1 MENCVTVG
9 GSTLAQKQKL
19 ELTWIG
25 KDEQP
30 KLEPRILLE
39 DPELSYHA
47 KERVT
52 ENDIFDNRLIFGDN
66 LLALKALE
74 QEFTGKIKCIYID
87 PPYNTGNAF
96 EYYDD
101 GFEHSIWLTLMKH
114 RLEILAKLLHDNG
127 LLAVQIDD
135 NEFARLYLLM
145 SEIFGEKNL
154 KTIVVKMSE
163 ASGVKMGSVKST
175 GSIPKLKE
183 YIILAKK
190 NGVKNLNVELIPKS
204 EWDNEYNL
212 FLENFT
218 REDRDIIDE
227 ISNKEEKSDDDIRI
241 VDEICSKIQ
250 IVSVSEKMKSLGIKK
265 DEQTKWKFD
274 NAWRI
279 ARTAAS
285 RSVFLLT
292 EEKKKHT
299 NQTIFS
305 VLSVRDKVLYLVKS
319 DYKPTS
325 KQPRV
330 QLLFADSNL
339 MTHPGDLWTDIKTTG
354 LEAEGGVSF
363 KNGKKPESLIKR
375 IIGMSTN
382 KGDWV
387 LDSFAGSGTTGA
399 VAHKM
404 GRRWIMIELGEHC
417 HTHIIPRMKQVIDG
431 TDQGGI
437 SKAVNWKGGGGF
449 RYYKLAPSL
458 LKKDKFGNWIINP
471 EYNAEM
477 LAEAMCKHEGFTY
490 NPDPEVFWKQGQ
502 STENDFIY
510 TTTQLVT
517 QQMVEGIVEQM
528 KENETLLIC
537 CKAFNVNVDDFP
549 QVTIKK
555 IPQAILNKC
564 EFGRDDYS
572 LNVNN
577 LPMKEKEPEQ
587 LELF

>member
-1 MENCVTVG
+1 MRRLSHEI
-9 GSTLAQKQKL
+9 STSRRCA
-19 ELTWIG
+19 
-25 KDEQP
+25 
-30 KLEPRILLE
+30 R
-39 DPELSYHA
+39 
-47 KERVT
+47 
-52 ENDIFDNRLIFGDN
+52 FD
-66 LLALKALE
+66 A
-74 QEFTGKIKCIYID
+74 YID
-87 PPYNTGNAF
+87 
-96 EYYDD
+96 DD
-101 GFEHSIWLTLMKH
+101 EAH
-114 RLEILAKLLHDNG
+114 
-127 LLAVQIDD
+127 
-135 NEFARLYLLM
+135 YLKVLCD
-145 SEIFGEKNL
+145 EIFGRRNFISSIVWQKKFSPSNDAKFISDSHDYILVYAKNKEL
-154 KTIVVKMSE
+154 WKRNLLPRTAETDSRYKNPDNDPRGPWTS
-163 ASGVKMGSVKST
+163 SDLSVKT
-175 GSIPKLKE
+175 P
-183 YIILAKK
+183 
-190 NGVKNLNVELIPKS
+190 NP
-204 EWDNEYNL
+204 
-212 FLENFT
+212 
-218 REDRDIIDE
+218 RDIYPITTPTGRVIYPPE
-227 ISNKEEKSDDDIRI
+227 
-241 VDEICSKIQ
+241 
-250 IVSVSEKMKSLGIKK
+250 
-265 DEQTKWKFD
+265 
-274 NAWRI
+274 
-279 ARTAAS
+279 S
-285 RSVFLLT
+285 RSWAVSKEKF
-292 EEKKKHT
+292 EE
-299 NQTIFS
+299 
-305 VLSVRDKVLYLVKS
+305 LVK
-319 DYKPTS
+319 DNRIWFGEKGNNV
-325 KQPRV
+325 PRLKRFLSEV
-330 QLLFADSNL
+330 QEGVVPKTLWLRDEV
-339 MTHPGDLWTDIKTTG
+339 GDNQEAKREVKKFNEHDVFTTP
-354 LEAEGGVSF
+354 
-363 KNGKKPESLIKR
+363 KPERLIQR
-375 IIGMSTN
+375 ILQIATN
-382 KGDWV
+382 EGDWV

-537 CKAFNVNVDDFP
+537 CKAFNVNIDDFP

-572 LNVNN
+572 LKINE

>member
-1 MENCVTVG
+1 M
-9 GSTLAQKQKL
+9 AQKQKL

-74 QEFTGKIKCIYID
+74 QEFAGRIKCIFID

-96 EYYDD
+96 EHYDD
-101 GFEHSIWLTLMKH
+101 GLEHSLWLSMMKH
-114 RLEILAKLLHDNG
+114 RIEILRKLLSPDG
-127 LLAVQIDD
+127 SIWIAIDD
-135 NEFARLYLLM
+135 NEMAYLKILLD
-145 SEIFGEKNL
+145 EIFGRNNFMGSIIWQHSIQGKGYKGKFSVHHNYIL
-154 KTIVVKMSE
+154 CYRKSE
-163 ASGVKMGSVKST
+163 AFELGTLERSEEHNKAYSNPDNDPKGRWRPGDVRNSLYRPNLIYDIVTPSGKVIKPPANGWRWSKETLEAKIKS
-175 GSIPKLKE
+175 GEIIFSENEDRIIRKIYLKDQE
-183 YIILAKK
+183 GRVPETIWF
-190 NGVKNLNVELIPKS
+190 G
-204 EWDNEYNL
+204 NEVGT
-212 FLENFT
+212 T
-218 REDRDIIDE
+218 REA
-227 ISNKEEKSDDDIRI
+227 NKEIKDLFPEDI
-241 VDEICSKIQ
+241 
-250 IVSVSEKMKSLGIKK
+250 
-265 DEQTKWKFD
+265 F
-274 NAWRI
+274 
-279 ARTAAS
+279 
-285 RSVFLLT
+285 
-292 EEKKKHT
+292 
-299 NQTIFS
+299 
-305 VLSVRDKVLYLVKS
+305 
-319 DYKPTS
+319 PT
-325 KQPRV
+325 P
-330 QLLFADSNL
+330 
-339 MTHPGDLWTDIKTTG
+339 
-354 LEAEGGVSF
+354 
-363 KNGKKPESLIKR
+363 KPERLVQR
-375 IIGMSTN
+375 IIHLATN
-382 KGDWV
+382 EGDWV

-502 STENDFIY
+502 STENDFIF
-510 TTTQLVT
+510 TTTQFVT
-517 QQMVEGIVEQM
+517 QQMVESIVEQM

-537 CKAFNVNVDDFP
+537 CKAYNVNVEDFP

>member
-1 MENCVTVG
+1 M
-9 GSTLAQKQKL
+9 AQKQKL

-39 DPELSYHA
+39 DLELSYHA

-74 QEFTGKIKCIYID
+74 QEFAGRIKCIFID

-96 EYYDD
+96 EHYDD
-101 GFEHSIWLTLMKH
+101 GLEHSIWLNMMFA
-114 RLEILAKLLHDNG
+114 RLKILHKLLREDG
-127 LLAVQIDD
+127 FIFVQIDN
-135 NEFARLYLLM
+135 NEQAYLKVIM
-145 SEIFGEKNL
+145 DEIFGRNNFLNMIAYERSGSAGIGQGATFLLNNTEYILVYAKDKKQIEKIEAKSYKPLDKEIMKRYNKILIDQGSKELIKEFNSKSNGQPVKIYRHRNYKIETISLANFNNRKDEIEKLYFKYFDSIFRTTNPQAENSFQNELISYMDKDCLYSVEYIPSRGKEKGILTNKYYLNKEIFAWL
-154 KTIVVKMSE
+154 KDSAEIKDNQVVKTN
-163 ASGVKMGSVKST
+163 KMGDFWRNED
-175 GSIPKLKE
+175 IPKAN
-183 YIILAKK
+183 LA
-190 NGVKNLNVELIPKS
+190 N
-204 EWDNEYNL
+204 
-212 FLENFT
+212 
-218 REDRDIIDE
+218 
-227 ISNKEEKSDDDIRI
+227 
-241 VDEICSKIQ
+241 
-250 IVSVSEKMKSLGIKK
+250 
-265 DEQTKWKFD
+265 
-274 NAWRI
+274 
-279 ARTAAS
+279 
-285 RSVFLLT
+285 
-292 EEKKKHT
+292 
-299 NQTIFS
+299 
-305 VLSVRDKVLYLVKS
+305 
-319 DYKPTS
+319 
-325 KQPRV
+325 
-330 QLLFADSNL
+330 
-339 MTHPGDLWTDIKTTG
+339 
-354 LEAEGGVSF
+354 EGGVNF
-363 KNGKKPESLIKR
+363 KRGKKPEALIKT
-375 IIGMSTN
+375 ILDMVTEE
-382 KGDWV
+382 GDWV

-404 GRRWIMIELGEHC
+404 RRRWIMIELGEHC
-417 HTHIIPRMKQVIDG
+417 HTHIIPRMKKVIDG

-437 SKAVNWKGGGGF
+437 SKAVNWQGGGGF

-537 CKAFNVNVDDFP
+537 CKAFNVNIDDFP

-572 LNVNN
+572 LKINE